1 MHLEHAP
8 IELATLGAHGMRFL
22 RHTAVACFAS
32 AVADDFCSQSLVLPE
47 ALDVWASRREDKG
60 PQLLSLV
67 LDAYIEGFGRRVG
80 AGAIGWAHLFEPF
93 QRCPLPFIAA
103 EVAHGLRQQGFARQV
118 RLARARELAT
128 SWRLWSDWNQEE
140 SLLSEELQSRKL
152 ESCSLLKS
160 WPHLDFLANASTSF
174 SSLLGCL
181 QPQGQDVPQRPLL
194 SSVGHSFPDFWRMLA
209 DELFMTPTLQ
219 MPWGNGGA
227 PYVLA
232 KVLWQLRHE
241 DQGIRG
247 RPMYLE
253 FGVFEGASINFIA
266 RKLRSMDPGALVF
279 GFDSFRGLPEAW
291 RSNSDVPGG
300 LTFASGSFALEK
312 EPEVEGNVRLVRGWF
327 NETLPAFLAGLAA
340 GSGNRDPWVQLL
352 HVDCDLYSSA
362 LEVLRALAPFFR
374 PRSIIIFDE
383 LVNFPHFESQELRA
397 LYDFFQDKPWK
408 FRVVAAP
415 WFFLRSTSDLADL
428 FRKEGLSEVNLHQAV
443 AIELS
448 S

>member
-1 MHLEHAP
+1 MCV
-8 IELATLGAHGMRFL
+8 L
-22 RHTAVACFAS
+22 RLTAVACLAS
-32 AVADDFCSQSLVLPE
+32 AVADDFCSKSLVLPE
-47 ALDVWASRREDKG
+47 ALDVWASRGEEKG
-60 PQLLSLV
+60 PHLLSLV
-67 LDAYIEGFGRRVG
+67 LDAYLEGFGRRVG
-80 AGAIGWAHLFEPF
+80 AGAIGWAHLFQPF

-103 EVAHGLRQQGFARQV
+103 EVAHGLQKQGFARQV
-118 RLARARELAT
+118 HLARARELAT
-128 SWRLWSDWNQEE
+128 SWRLWSDWNED
-140 SLLSEELQSRKL
+140 EELQSRKL
-152 ESCSLLKS
+152 ESCSLLKR
-160 WPHLDFLANASTSF
+160 WKYLDILANSTSF
-174 SSLLGCL
+174 SSLLGCW
-181 QPQGQDVPQRPLL
+181 QGEGQEVPQRPLL
-194 SSVGHSFPDFWRMLA
+194 SSLGHSFPDFWRMLA
-209 DELFMTPTLQ
+209 DELLMTPTLQ

-241 DQGIRG
+241 KGIRG

-266 RKLRSMDPGALVF
+266 RELRSVDPGAVVF

-300 LTFASGSFALEK
+300 LTFATGSFALER

-340 GSGNRDPWVQLL
+340 GGGNGDPWVRLL

-362 LEVLRALAPFFR
+362 LEVLRALAPFLR
-374 PRSIIIFDE
+374 PRSILIFDE
-383 LVNFPHFESQELRA
+383 LVNFPDFESQELRA
-397 LYDFFQDKPWK
+397 LYDFLQDKPWK

-428 FRKEGLSEVNLHQAV
+428 YRKEGLSEVNLHQAV